1 MASEQEVKQYIAYW
15 FQLGKRVLIRNG
27 REPLLPQRVIQ
38 GDRYSDE
45 FEECWQR
52 IIAPSSGDCNLEGT
66 QETIAELLTPAWDLN
81 PCARCSMPIPVRNL
95 GLPPDNC
102 PCSDLP
108 TWPNL
113 ETPLPRSPV
122 DTQVHLNDLISRL
135 LRKEKSL
142 DGEESASVNIKEK
155 VD

>member
-1 MASEQEVKQYIAYW
+1 MASEEQVKQYIAYW
-15 FQLGKRVLIRNG
+15 FQLGKRVLIHNG
-27 REPLLPQRVIQ
+27 REALLPQKVIQ

-52 IIAPSSGDCNLEGT
+52 IIAANAGDCNLEGT
-66 QETIAELLTPAWDLN
+66 QETIAQLLTPAWDLN
-81 PCARCSMPIPVRNL
+81 SCARCAMPIPMRNV
-95 GLPPDNC
+95 GLPPNDC

-135 LRKEKSL
+135 LKKDRNVHKA
-142 DGEESASVNIKEK
+142 ESYFENIKEK
-155 VD
+155 VE

>member
-52 IIAPSSGDCNLEGT
+52 MIAPESGDCNLEGT

-95 GLPPDNC
+95 GLPANNC

-135 LRKEKSL
+135 LRKERSL
-142 DGEESASVNIKEK
+142 DQEESASGNIKEK
-155 VD
+155 VE

>member
-1 MASEQEVKQYIAYW
+1 MASEEQVKQYIAYW

-27 REPLLPQRVIQ
+27 REALLPQRVIQ

-45 FEECWQR
+45 FGECWQR
-52 IIAPSSGDCNLEGT
+52 IIAPDSGDCYLEGT
-66 QETIAELLTPAWDLN
+66 QETIAELLTPTWDLN

-95 GLPPDNC
+95 GLPPNNC

-135 LRKEKSL
+135 LKKERSEDL
-142 DGEESASVNIKEK
+142 EQSSRENLKEK
-155 VD
+155 VE

>member
-1 MASEQEVKQYIAYW
+1 MASEQQVKQYIAYW

-27 REPLLPQRVIQ
+27 REALLPQRVIQ

-52 IIAPSSGDCNLEGT
+52 IIAPESGDCNLEGT

-81 PCARCSMPIPVRNL
+81 SCARCSMPIPVRNL
-95 GLPPDNC
+95 GLPPNNC

-135 LRKEKSL
+135 LRKERSV
-142 DGEESASVNIKEK
+142 DQEESASPNIKEK
-155 VD
+155 VE